1 MPNGNGILVNN
12 PMIDLKTELDEKARL
27 VADYILNSPFKSQL
41 APKYIADGAVL
52 YTQRGGKML
61 RPAILMLAC
70 EAAGGDS
77 RLALPAA
84 AAIEMSHTWTLVHD
98 DLIDNDDL
106 RRGGPSVHAYYREL
120 NRPKIKDS
128 AELEQYA
135 RSMAMLV
142 GDLQQ
147 AWAMSM
153 INELSDKVDIEV
165 FRYIIREMTNYWVPK
180 VMAGE
185 ALDVE
190 YSKLSFDEVTE
201 EMILGM
207 LAQKTAS
214 TFGFAGQAGAMIGI
228 NKLDKEHPT
237 VKTIQQIC
245 LDAGLAFQ
253 LRDDILG
260 IVGDEKE
267 LGKPV
272 GSDIR
277 EGKKT
282 VIIAHAYRS
291 ANPEQKQKLL
301 SVLGNEKAGE
311 AEVAEV
317 HTILKEL
324 GSLDYVEQLTN
335 TYADKARTA
344 LNNLADSRAK
354 QLFDRW
360 IDFIVNRTK

>member
-1 MPNGNGILVNN
+1 M
-12 PMIDLKTELDEKARL
+12 MIDLQAELKEKSEI
-27 VADYILNSPFKSQL
+27 VKDYILNSPFRLQL
-41 APKYIADGAVL
+41 APDYIADGARL
-52 YTQRGGKML
+52 YTDRGGKML

-70 EAAGGDS
+70 EAAGGDAK
-77 RLALPAA
+77 LALPAA

-120 NRPKIKDS
+120 NQESIKDS

-142 GDLQQ
+142 GDIQQ
-147 AWAMSM
+147 AWAISM
-153 INELSDKVDIEV
+153 INELSDRIDNAV

-180 VMAGE
+180 VMSGE
-185 ALDVE
+185 ALDLE
-190 YSKLSFDEVTE
+190 YSKLTFDQVTE
-201 EMILGM
+201 EMILDM
-207 LAQKTAS
+207 LAKKTAS

-237 VKTIQQIC
+237 VKAIQQVC

-260 IVGDEKE
+260 IIGDEKE
-267 LGKPV
+267 LGKPI

-282 VIIAHAYRS
+282 VIIAHAYSRATS
-291 ANPEQKQKLL
+291 EQKQVLL
-301 SVLGNEKAGE
+301 KVLGNESATE
-311 AEVAEV
+311 AEVEQV

-324 GSLDYVEQLTN
+324 GSIEYTGTMAN
-335 TYADKARTA
+335 KYADQARVI
-344 LNNLADSRAK
+344 LNQLSDSRAK
-354 QLFDRW
+354 QLFEKW
-360 IDFIVNRTK
+360 IDFIVNRIR

>member
-1 MPNGNGILVNN
+1 
-12 PMIDLKTELDEKARL
+12 MIDLQAELQEKSRL
-27 VADYILNSPFKSQL
+27 IADYILNSPFKSQIT
-41 APKYIADGAVL
+41 PKYIADGAGL
-52 YTQRGGKML
+52 YTLRGGKML

-70 EAAGGDS
+70 EAAGGDPK
-77 RLALPAA
+77 LALPAA

-98 DLIDNDDL
+98 DLIDNDNL

-142 GDLQQ
+142 GDVQQ

-153 INELSDKVDIEV
+153 INELSDQVNTEV
-165 FRYIIREMTNYWVPK
+165 FRYIIREMTNYWVPR
-180 VMAGE
+180 VMSGE
-185 ALDVE
+185 ALDLE
-190 YSKLSFDEVTE
+190 YSQLSLDEVTE

-228 NKLDKEHPT
+228 NKLDKQHPT
-237 VKTIQQIC
+237 VQTIQQIC
-245 LDAGLAFQ
+245 LEAGLAFQ

-282 VIIAHAYRS
+282 VIIAHAYRVADAS
-291 ANPEQKQKLL
+291 QKQLLL
-301 SVLGNEKAGE
+301 SVLGNERAS
-311 AEVAEV
+311 AVEVERV

-324 GSLDYVEQLTN
+324 GSIDYAASVAN
-335 TYADKARTA
+335 KYAGQARAA
-344 LNNLADSRAK
+344 LNKLSDSRAR
-354 QLFDRW
+354 QLFGKW
-360 IDFIVNRTK
+360 IDFIVNRIR

>member
-1 MPNGNGILVNN
+1 
-12 PMIDLKTELDEKARL
+12 MIDLQTELQEKARL
-27 VADYILNSPFKSQL
+27 VADYILNSPFRAQL
-41 APKYIADGAVL
+41 SPAYIADGAGL
-52 YTQRGGKML
+52 YTARGGKML

-70 EAAGGDS
+70 EAAGGDPK
-77 RLALPAA
+77 LALPAA

-120 NRPKIKDS
+120 NKGKLKDP

-153 INELSDKVDIEV
+153 INELSDRVDIEV
-165 FRYIIREMTNYWVPK
+165 FRYIVREMTNYWVPK

-201 EMILGM
+201 EMILDM

-237 VKTIQQIC
+237 VQTIQQIC

-253 LRDDILG
+253 LRDDVLG
-260 IVGDEKE
+260 VVGDEKE

-282 VIIAHAYRS
+282 AIIAHAYRT
-291 ANPEQKQKLL
+291 ATADQKKVLL
-301 SVLGNEKAGE
+301 SVLGNEDATE
-311 AEVAEV
+311 AEVDRV
-317 HTILKEL
+317 HTILREL
-324 GSLDYVEQLTN
+324 GSLEYVESLAN
-335 TYADKARTA
+335 KYADRARA
-344 LNNLADSRAK
+344 GLENLEDSRAK
-354 QLFDRW
+354 SLFSQW
-360 IDFIVNRTK
+360 IDFIVNRIC